1 MATGHR
7 VWIGTTPEFHE
18 AKEGKE
24 AVAFA
29 RLAEAQWQRDAE
41 GQWVEGETI
50 WRDGVFSGKQAEL
63 VRSYEKGDLLLVIGN
78 ARTVENVVDG
88 KTFVNEKLYVNHFSP
103 DLSDRAV
110 SVTMDRSQRQRE
122 RNADATQEAD
132 QQQEQGVAVVATHH
146 ASDHE
151 GAASREQVEGELQSR
166 LSQLVEANRIAPETA
181 TTVMDA
187 YQKVQSEDA
196 RTLHAGVQDAVN
208 AHLPKTEAAWVYSVS
223 KHLVD
228 GGQLM
233 TWQDAEYLTAAATPV
248 ATSPPAVPA
257 AAPAM

>member
-7 VWIGTTPEFHE
+7 VWIGTNPEFHE

-29 RLAEAQWQRDAE
+29 RLAEAQWQRDSE
-41 GQWVEGETI
+41 GNWVEGETI

-88 KTFVNEKLYVNHFSP
+88 KTYENEKLYVNHFSP

-122 RNADATQEAD
+122 RTSAPSQEAE
-132 QQQEQGVAVVATHH
+132 QQQAQVATVVSTHH
-146 ASDHE
+146 PSDDE
-151 GAASREQVEGELQSR
+151 GAVSREQVEAELHGR
-166 LSQLVEANRIAPETA
+166 LAQLVEANRVTPAAATA
-181 TTVMDA
+181 VMDA
-187 YQKVQSEDA
+187 YLSVKGDDA
-196 RTLHAGVQDAVN
+196 RALHTAVQEAAN
-208 AHLPKTEAAWVYSVS
+208 EHLPKTEAAWVSTVS

-228 GGQLM
+228 GGQLL
-233 TWQDAEYLTAAATPV
+233 TWQEAEYLTAAAPPAAPTP
-248 ATSPPAVPA
+248 AAVPA
-257 AAPAM
+257 AVPAM